1 MFIVDYEAL
10 DSLKESII
18 GQKSQNDLVLEGI
31 KSALRELRDTQTFT
45 GEGAD
50 SIKSYISPSD
60 GIYGTIFN
68 ALDQIT
74 QTQKDAV
81 LLYCFYYFL
90 YVDNSDAYLQ
100 TYINTDEI
108 EGIRQTLVNSTTS
121 ASDHANSILS
131 ELNAINDI
139 YSHDDISSIENL
151 MGYIEY
157 DSNDASNTII
167 ELQNNIEAVET
178 AGLITLMQSAVEQAI
193 SDLLNLLD
201 GLYSQI
207 RTSSIDFSH
216 TDMLTTQIAA
226 VQNSSQALFDLR
238 CSFHGDIQ
246 SARDYSVDRAERLQ
260 YIDEAATARWV
271 GGVQGVLVDGM
282 IIVGGVTL
290 ILGTGGIGAIPGG
303 GMIIYGTSNLLQHS
317 QEIYYGLRGD
327 IYTSSVNPVC
337 EVYFDGDE
345 TLYNLAGQVCVIT
358 SVCLIMPPVAA
369 GVVIGTTY
377 CSGEIAVYGINYL
390 RTSSGM
396 EPLSDIDAQWVRIGV
411 DTIVG
416 LGMSYSFMHG
426 GAQTE
431 TIGDVYLEEDYI
443 LDFEFEASTYE
454 GISIEAGEYTLSIED
469 IEALGTVNASDE
481 YVFIDDI
488 DPLWETSVTESVEL
502 IDDVSPEEI
511 TSLGELPSTEST
523 DMMDVVSADVSDSL
537 GELSADEPEIGS
549 EVVEPSITSAD
560 DIPASPV
567 EGSITELDPV
577 GGLPAVDGSV
587 SDVGE
592 IVGTP
597 VEIESLG
604 DMPVTPE
611 EPVEPISSDVTIS
624 EGVRIPETS
633 DSINPLT
640 GLSRELES
648 EIVSLPQGSRPDP
661 ATYMSAEQITIHL
674 SQFED
679 GVTIFA
685 SRDAYCS
692 YMQRSIGWD
701 DGSQFVMPRSVADEI
716 LAAADGNPEFIEEA
730 LGLRHG
736 SIGEHGLIRVDID
749 PEAISGLRMP
759 SGNEFGANSQWRPGG
774 YTSGG
779 TPEAVIDV
787 TTNDSG
793 VMLNESGGSVSGTPN
808 PDAHVHVTEIDFSE
822 EII

>member
-31 KSALRELRDTQTFT
+31 KSALRELRDTQVFT
-45 GEGAD
+45 GVGAD

-139 YSHDDISSIENL
+139 YSHEDISSIENL

-201 GLYSQI
+201 GLYSQN

-216 TDMLTTQIAA
+216 TDMLMPQITA

-238 CSFHGDIQ
+238 CACHGDIQ
-246 SARDYSVDRAERLQ
+246 SARDYSAARVEGLQ
-260 YIDEAATARWV
+260 YIDEAASERLV
-271 GGVQGVLVDGM
+271 SGIQGIIVDGM
-282 IIVGGVTL
+282 IIVGGVAL

-303 GMIIYGTSNLLQHS
+303 GMIIYGTSNFLQHS
-317 QEIYYGLRGD
+317 QDVYYGLRGE

-358 SVCLIMPPVAA
+358 SVFLIMPPVTAA
-369 GVVIGTTY
+369 VVLGSSY
-377 CSGEIAVYGINYL
+377 CSGEIAVYSINYL

-396 EPLSDIDAQWVRIGV
+396 EPLSNTDAQWVRIGV
-411 DTIVG
+411 DTIV
-416 LGMSYSFMHG
+416 
-426 GAQTE
+426 
-431 TIGDVYLEEDYI
+431 
-443 LDFEFEASTYE
+443 
-454 GISIEAGEYTLSIED
+454 
-469 IEALGTVNASDE
+469 
-481 YVFIDDI
+481 
-488 DPLWETSVTESVEL
+488 
-502 IDDVSPEEI
+502 
-511 TSLGELPSTEST
+511 SLGAYHAMTRISEPGLPYEI
-523 DMMDVVSADVSDSL
+523 VYEADVGTGTSRTAHRN
-537 GELSADEPEIGS
+537 SAN
-549 EVVEPSITSAD
+549 TQFYNAMRN
-560 DIPASPV
+560 
-567 EGSITELDPV
+567 DPIFRQQMNEFF
-577 GGLPAVDGSV
+577 GY
-587 SDVGE
+587 DVME
-592 IVGTP
+592 
-597 VEIESLG
+597 
-604 DMPVTPE
+604 
-611 EPVEPISSDVTIS
+611 
-624 EGVRIPETS
+624 
-633 DSINPLT
+633 
-640 GLSRELES
+640 
-648 EIVSLPQGSRPDP
+648 
-661 ATYMSAEQITIHL
+661 
-674 SQFED
+674 
-679 GVTIFA
+679 
-685 SRDAYCS
+685 
-692 YMQRSIGWD
+692 YMQSGRTNNYLN
-701 DGSQFVMPRSVADEI
+701 PRDYVWHHPAD
-716 LAAADGNPEFIEEA
+716 
-730 LGLRHG
+730 
-736 SIGEHGLIRVDID
+736 
-749 PEAISGLRMP
+749 
-759 SGNEFGANSQWRPGG
+759 
-774 YTSGG
+774 
-779 TPEAVIDV
+779 
-787 TTNDSG
+787 
-793 VMLNESGGSVSGTPN
+793 N
-808 PDAHVHVTEIDFSE
+808 PDALQLISRSDHQCPAYQPILHPGEGGEGGFGIFYSKKE